1 MSLFTCLCTEALDNP
16 IYDGSTST
24 DANLDASSQEA
35 NHASDEKEFDNPLYS
50 ETGPPCYQNTA
61 SKPAVESE
69 YEGLYSDCTMNGEAL
84 YENTQNS
91 VVRGT
96 LTNANG
102 NTRHVTASGAA
113 YGNNNIIIVPPTL
126 DSTDEDTGTYSALG
140 PAEVNHQPGLLNH
153 TVSEDEYSC
162 LQHK

>member
-1 MSLFTCLCTEALDNP
+1 MLYMFIEPFDNP
-16 IYDGSTST
+16 IYDGSTSPGV
-24 DANLDASSQEA
+24 ANLDVSSQEA
-35 NHASDEKEFDNPLYS
+35 SDVNEKEFDNPLYS
-50 ETGPPCYQNTA
+50 ETGPLSCHQSSVA
-61 SKPAVESE
+61 GQPAAESE
-69 YEGLYSDCTMNGEAL
+69 YEGLYSDCAMNGEAL

-102 NTRHVTASGAA
+102 NTVHVTASGHM
-113 YGNNNIIIVPPTL
+113 YGNNNNIIVPPTL
-126 DSTDEDTGTYSALG
+126 DGIDEDTATYSALG
-140 PAEVNHQPGLLNH
+140 PAEFNQPGLLNH